1 MILKTSLHS
10 YLDVH
15 DWSSHIIFIGNL
27 WKNKIAI
34 VIISFVII
42 FSWTFINQ
50 YLSFSKFKLYDY
62 NDKFIVYNGLLDSD
76 RNMMQKSNIIG
87 LEITE
92 TVGQK
97 FLNLMSIS
105 VLLVNGDQGRSLAG
119 NQLLPYIPK
128 SKSDYLID
136 KYLNEFIYSYRLVS
150 NGTNKILKKINHLLN
165 FFILCIY

>member
-1 MILKTSLHS
+1 
-10 YLDVH
+10 
-15 DWSSHIIFIGNL
+15 
-27 WKNKIAI
+27 
-34 VIISFVII
+34 
-42 FSWTFINQ
+42 
-50 YLSFSKFKLYDY
+50 
-62 NDKFIVYNGLLDSD
+62 
-76 RNMMQKSNIIG
+76 MQKSNIIG

-150 NGTNKILKKINHLLN
+150 N
-165 FFILCIY
+165 